1 MEMMERSGCDFTLEV
16 CQLRF
21 MICTLMYCYQVSKI
35 PAIIE
40 TIVLHEA
47 LHKLKPFLDSFGDG
61 LQVLGVKDMI
71 CHFPEVFKSAFVF
84 SGEVTPLDVLRIL
97 HPRPNEN
104 EINEGT
110 KHIWK
115 YVTTFIEAADSD
127 GNIELVY
134 KMLFYYLFSYRV
146 EGLSPVCYW
155 CTSTERENFCNI

>member
-21 MICTLMYCYQVSKI
+21 MICTLMFCYQVSKI

-104 EINEGT
+104 EMNEGT

-115 YVTTFIEAADSD
+115 YGI
-127 GNIELVY
+127 LVSGVLTHY
-134 KMLFYYLFSYRV
+134 A
-146 EGLSPVCYW
+146 
-155 CTSTERENFCNI
+155 